1 MAKLLCKDEVYAVV
15 GAAMEVYNEL
25 GAGFLEPVYQEALEI
40 ELIERGVPF
49 EAQKELQ
56 IRYKGRLLK
65 KTYQVDMIV
74 FGKVIVELKALDQL
88 TSREESQVL
97 NYLKATGLEVGL
109 LINFG
114 AEGKLEWKRLVKSR
128 KESANSAN
136 LHE

>member
-1 MAKLLCKDEVYAVV
+1 VAKLLCKDEVYAVV

-25 GAGFLEPVYQEALEI
+25 GAGFLEPVYQEVLEI
-40 ELIERGVPF
+40 ELTERGVPF
-49 EAQKELQ
+49 EAQKELR

-74 FGKVIVELKALDQL
+74 FGKVIVELKALDHL

-97 NYLKATGLEVGL
+97 NYLNATGLEVGL

-128 KESANSAN
+128 NESANSAD